1 MRLGAPTP
9 APWPPGTADRQ
20 RHLAPCQFGDALADG
35 RLADTSRPGHGA
47 DAAVLYDGEQPGDMA
62 DLGLGV
68 IDFPTIFK
76 AHQVEEY
83 IVEND
88 TPDFSPAAT
97 ANTGF
102 RYLDGLDF

>member
-1 MRLGAPTP
+1 
-9 APWPPGTADRQ
+9 
-20 RHLAPCQFGDALADG
+20 
-35 RLADTSRPGHGA
+35 
-47 DAAVLYDGEQPGDMA
+47 MA

-88 TPDFSPAAT
+88 TPDFRPAAT

-102 RYLDGLDF
+102 RYLEGLDF